1 MSLES
6 VSHLIDLVYEAD
18 PAVLGEKLLDQ
29 ERIDDTLDCIDD
41 PQLQLWTCSMLLR
54 LIHADGE
61 LHDNEKAFLSH
72 VLNRWDIDPQALG
85 SFSA

>member
-1 MSLES
+1 
-6 VSHLIDLVYEAD
+6 
-18 PAVLGEKLLDQ
+18 
-29 ERIDDTLDCIDD
+29 
-41 PQLQLWTCSMLLR
+41 MLLR

-85 SFSA
+85 SFSAQR